1 MLLKRPDRLTRSPRR
16 GSAAP
21 ISWRRNLYA
30 LWIAQMLT
38 IIGFSLRAPFLPFF
52 IEDLGA
58 GSFREQA
65 LWAGWINAGGA
76 AVMALSAPL
85 WGIVADRYGR
95 KPMVIRAMFCGAFTI
110 GLMSLAQN
118 PWHLLI
124 LRFIEGGFTGTV
136 TASMTLVAAT
146 TPRERM
152 GFGLGMMQMAI
163 FSGASIGPL
172 FGGLLADQIG
182 YRPTFI
188 VAGVM
193 LLVGGVIVLT
203 QVKEQ
208 FTRPVRGGGV
218 GEDVVDRV
226 PLRLILMGNAMLAMI
241 MLMFVLRIASS
252 AIQPIMPLYVEQLAH
267 TTAPIAT
274 LAGLTLGIA
283 GFTSAIASVTLGRL
297 ADRIG
302 QRPVL
307 LVSAVLVGLLYLPQ
321 AIAQTPW
328 HLMVLQALFG
338 IAAGG
343 VMPSANAIVAN
354 LTPTSRRGAVFGVTA
369 AITSVGAFIGPLSGS
384 AIATSID
391 IRAVFLVSG
400 GLMLAVAAWVIY
412 AMRNAR
418 LTLE

>member
-1 MLLKRPDRLTRSPRR
+1 
-16 GSAAP
+16 
-21 ISWRRNLYA
+21 
-30 LWIAQMLT
+30 MLT
-38 IIGFSLRAPFLPFF
+38 IIGFSLRTPFLPFF

-58 GSFREQA
+58 GSFSEQA

-76 AVMALSAPL
+76 AVMAITAPL
-85 WGIVADRYGR
+85 WGMVADRYGR
-95 KPMVIRAMFCGAFTI
+95 KPMVVRAMICGSLTI

-163 FSGASIGPL
+163 FSGSSIGPL
-172 FGGLLADQIG
+172 FGGLLADQLG
-182 YRPTFI
+182 YRPTFVI
-188 VAGVM
+188 AGSM
-193 LLVGGVIVLT
+193 LFIGGIIVLT
-203 QVKEQ
+203 QVREQ
-208 FTRPVRGGGV
+208 FTRPARGGGV
-218 GEDVVDRV
+218 GADEPDRV
-226 PLRLILMGNAMLAMI
+226 PLRLLLLGNAMLAMI

-252 AIQPIMPLYVEQLAH
+252 AIQPIMPLYVEELAH
-267 TTAPIAT
+267 TTAPVAT

-307 LVSAVLVGLLYLPQ
+307 LVCSLLVGLLYLPQ

-328 HLMVLQALFG
+328 HLMALQALFG

-369 AITSVGAFIGPLSGS
+369 AITSIGAFIGPLGGS
-384 AIATSID
+384 AVATTID
-391 IRAVFLVSG
+391 IRAVFLISG
-400 GLMLAVAAWVIY
+400 GLMLLIAVWVFN
-412 AMRNAR
+412 AMRSPGAR
-418 LTLE
+418 QSVE